1 MVNEYKI
8 AKLLSCMLL
17 LTIITWTVKVCGEEF
32 NLFMGSVPIE
42 KLNGIENAIIDLNYS
57 AIKSHVKFFS
67 SLSSRVA
74 GYPGSYEAANYIIS
88 KFREYGLDVIVQNYS
103 MVMPIDLGSWIK
115 TKDGRQIN
123 AYALWPNGPQT
134 CFTPPEGITGKLIYV
149 REGDLRYFN
158 GFNVENSIVLM
169 DFNSGDNWLNAVRLG
184 AKAIIFIEPEY
195 TTLLESLKKAIPVPI
210 NVPRL
215 YVKKSDGCLLKEAA
229 LRGEEVTIYNGMRW
243 KEITAYNI
251 IGCINGSE
259 YPNSIIVVSSHYD
272 SWSIVPSISPGAE
285 DSLGISIL
293 LEVARYFGKN
303 PPIRT
308 IWFTC
313 FSGFYQCIAGPTEW
327 AENLFFS
334 KEVQCGNKS
343 ILLHIDL
350 DISTDTNA
358 IDILF
363 TGPPYWFGDVVEM
376 ANRYVI
382 VQTSIE
388 KYLSHTD
395 VQGLVKYNIASMRW
409 GTQQALRDWIWLYQL
424 AVQPTIR
431 VGLVGFTMRTQYANR
446 PTFFTPLND
455 IEYIKW
461 ESLKPQVRIVMTT
474 IAGFVNERDWQIPF
488 LVPGRMLW
496 GGAGLRVAAGMIFG
510 FVTLN
515 GTVAEYNL
523 NKGWYTPIERALVR
537 IYYGGSYSSDPNAYL
552 VWPFN
557 SRYTFSGKGGVFIF
571 HGLAPYLTHGVDA
584 WMFNET
590 NGAIIYAV
598 DEGIYGTASGMA
610 GGITTSVYPLSHP
623 TSILIPI
630 FKCIEITIFDLLDPR
645 LMKRLGVAF
654 SYSPGSLNVY
664 DVKTKSQPVFYGRYL
679 ASSYPVGMIFVKP
692 QSKVIIAFTPHTVEV
707 SRPLILLTN
716 SSKDSPE
723 GEGFMVEK
731 PLVVYKTALKTAED
745 LYLLSSERYEKLKSR
760 NIRNQGVETLIQ
772 EGYNYLMEAR
782 EYFTNALYDK
792 GYAYAMLSLALLS
805 KAYESG
811 VMPLFS
817 DVTIFALFF
826 TFVSI
831 ISSLFIERLLF
842 HGEGIRKI
850 LDVAIIMTI
859 ILVSLNFVT
868 PTFEVMQNSLMAVF
882 GVAIL
887 LIGIFIMLIFLKDA
901 SSLMERSAIEKLG
914 MHVTRKGEVGL
925 LLHLLGVAVDNMKR
939 RLPTTILTMLTLI
952 MFIGAQTAFTSA
964 SQVITIQETSLRGK
978 GPRYDGILL
987 KRQYGFPPAQRGTNL
1002 DVFTITTLE
1011 ASINNSYSIAPRVW
1025 AYPTAVYPYG
1035 VSLEVVTS
1043 KGKAT
1048 IVSPAI
1054 FLGLSSKEA
1063 NLLFDGWILEGWPI
1077 LYSPY
1082 NAIISERMSKTLNV
1096 SVGDTIF
1103 MKNAGINLTIIAITN
1118 IPENEM
1124 ADFDMNPILPAS
1136 PTSSSL
1142 FARESVGVNEN
1153 LPPQWVSI
1161 DNLIIISWELAYNL
1175 GGFISSI
1182 AILPN
1187 YNVSLSDLKK
1197 VGSQIA
1203 LSMDIS
1209 VYIKHKE
1216 NTLGL
1221 SKVVSYS
1228 IKGWNI
1234 MWVLLLIMAL
1244 STVNTLIGGL
1254 QQRRKE
1260 IYVYASLG
1268 LSPTNA
1274 MLMFLTETIAYAA
1287 IAITIGYLFGY
1298 CFNLIFIEFF
1308 PETFAFNTTSTYV
1321 IISLAII
1328 FVACLGA
1335 AIYPS
1340 IIASKIITPSLERKW
1355 KFHTKPQGDLW
1366 IIPLPVRSTMKEEIL
1381 AMLAFL
1387 SEYYSGVGAIKPSFI
1402 VNFVSQIDK
1411 ENLSLSLNML
1421 LLPTE
1426 MGITQKVTF
1435 KGVQQEDKTF
1445 ILNVS
1450 IKRETGDYGSWV
1462 SRNYYFIDD
1471 LRRQIM
1477 LWKTIPDKR
1486 KYFSQ
1491 IELKT

>member
-1 MVNEYKI
+1 
-8 AKLLSCMLL
+8 MLL
-17 LTIITWTVKVCGEEF
+17 LAIITWTVKVYGEEF
-32 NLFMGSVPIE
+32 NLPMGSVSMK
-42 KLNGIENAIIDLNYS
+42 KLDDIENAIIDLNYS
-57 AIKSHVKFFS
+57 IIKSHVEFFS
-67 SLSSRVA
+67 SLSSRVT

-88 KFREYGLDVIVQNYS
+88 KFREYGLNVIVQNYS
-103 MVMPIDLGSWIK
+103 MAMPIDLGSWIK

-149 REGDLRYFN
+149 REGDLRCFN
-158 GFNVENSIVLM
+158 GFNIEGSIVLM
-169 DFNSGDNWLNAVRLG
+169 DFNSGDNWLNAVKLG

-215 YVKKSDGCLLKEAA
+215 YVKKSDGYLLKEVA

-251 IGCINGSE
+251 IGYISGSE

-272 SWSIVPSISPGAE
+272 SWSVVPSISPGAE

-303 PPIRT
+303 PPIYT

-313 FSGFYQCIAGPTEW
+313 FSGFYQNIAGPTEW
-327 AENLFFS
+327 AENVFFS
-334 KEVQCGNKS
+334 KEVQCGNKT

-363 TGPPYWFGDVVEM
+363 TGPPYWFGDVAEM
-376 ANRYVI
+376 AGTYI
-382 VQTSIE
+382 TVQTSIQ

-395 VQGLVKYNIASMRW
+395 VQGLVRYNIASMRW
-409 GTQQALRDWIWLYQL
+409 GTQQALRDWIWFYQL

-431 VGLVGFTMRTQYANR
+431 VALVGFTMRTQYANR

-461 ESLKPQVRIVMTT
+461 ENLKPQARIIVTT
-474 IAGFVNERDWQIPF
+474 IAGFANERDWQIPS
-488 LVPGRMLW
+488 LIPGRMLW
-496 GGAGLRVAAGMIFG
+496 GGAGSRVITGMVFG

-515 GTVAEYNL
+515 GTVAEYDL
-523 NKGWYTPIERALVR
+523 NKGWYTPIEGALVR
-537 IYYGGSYSSDPNAYL
+537 IYYSGSYSSDPNAYL

-584 WMFNET
+584 WIFNET

-598 DEGIYGTASGMA
+598 DEGIYGTASGIA

-623 TSILIPI
+623 TSVLIPI
-630 FKCIEITIFDLLDPR
+630 FRCVEITIFDLVDPR

-692 QSKVIIAFTPHTVEV
+692 RSKVIITFTPNTVEL
-707 SRPLILLTN
+707 SRPLVLLTN
-716 SSKDSPE
+716 SSKDNPE
-723 GEGFMVEK
+723 GEGFTVEK
-731 PLVVYKTALKTAED
+731 PLTIYKTALKAAED
-745 LYLLSSERYEKLKSR
+745 LYLLSSGRYEKLKSK
-760 NIRNQGVETLIQ
+760 NVRNQGVETLIQ

-782 EYFTNALYDK
+782 ECFTNALYDK
-792 GYAYAMLSLALLS
+792 GYAYAMLSLAPLS
-805 KAYESG
+805 KAYEGG

-817 DVTIFALFF
+817 DITIFTLFF
-826 TFVSI
+826 TLVSI
-831 ISSLFIERLLF
+831 ISSLFIERLLL
-842 HGEGIRKI
+842 HSEGIRKI
-850 LDVAIIMTI
+850 LGVAIIVTML
-859 ILVSLNFVT
+859 LVSLNFVT
-868 PTFEVMQNSLMAVF
+868 PTFEVMQNSLMGIF

-887 LIGIFIMLIFLKDA
+887 LIGISITLIFLKDA
-901 SSLMERSAIEKLG
+901 SNLMERSAVEKLG
-914 MHVTRKGEVGL
+914 MHITRKGEAGL

-939 RLPTTILTMLTLI
+939 RRLTTILTMLTLI
-952 MFIGAQTAFTSA
+952 TFIAAQTAFTSA
-964 SQVITIQETSLRGK
+964 SQVITIQETSLRGE

-987 KRQYGFPPAQRGTNL
+987 KRQYGFPPEQRGTNL
-1002 DVFTITTLE
+1002 DVFTITALE
-1011 ASINNSYSIAPRVW
+1011 ALINDSYSIAPRVW

-1035 VSLEVVTS
+1035 VSLEVVAS
-1043 KGKAT
+1043 KGKTT
-1048 IVSPAI
+1048 IINPAI

-1063 NLLFDGWILEGWPI
+1063 NLLFDGWILEGWPT

-1082 NAIISERMSKTLNV
+1082 NAIISERMAKTLNV

-1103 MKNAGINLTIIAITN
+1103 VKNAGINLTIIAITN

-1124 ADFDMNPILPAS
+1124 IDFDMNPILPAS

-1142 FARESVGVNEN
+1142 FARESVGMNEN
-1153 LPPQWVSI
+1153 LPPHWVSI
-1161 DNLIIISWELAYNL
+1161 DNLIIVPWELAYDL

-1187 YNVSLSDLKK
+1187 YNASLSDLKK
-1197 VGSQIA
+1197 VGFHIA

-1221 SKVVSYS
+1221 SRIVSYS
-1228 IKGWNI
+1228 IKGWDI

-1244 STVNTLIGGL
+1244 STINALISGL
-1254 QQRRKE
+1254 QQRRRE

-1268 LSPTNA
+1268 LSPTGA
-1274 MLMFLTETIAYAA
+1274 MLMFLTEIIAYAA
-1287 IAITIGYLFGY
+1287 IATTIGYLFGY
-1298 CFNLIFIEFF
+1298 CLNLVFIKLS
-1308 PETFAFNTTSTYV
+1308 PETFVFNTTSIYIV
-1321 IISLAII
+1321 ISLAVI
-1328 FVACLGA
+1328 FVACLGV

-1355 KFHTKPQGDLW
+1355 KFHTKPRGDLW
-1366 IIPLPVRSTMKEEIL
+1366 IIPLPVKSTMKEEIL
-1381 AMLAFL
+1381 AIYAFL
-1387 SEYYSGVGAIKPSFI
+1387 SEYYSGVGAIKPSFM
-1402 VNFVSQIDK
+1402 VNSVSQIDK

-1435 KGVQQEDKTF
+1435 KGVQQKDKTF
-1445 ILNVS
+1445 TLNLL
-1450 IKRETGDYGSWV
+1450 IERLTGDYDSWV

-1471 LRRQIM
+1471 LRKQIM

-1486 KYFSQ
+1486 KYFQSNSM
-1491 IELKT
+1491 K